1 MRGNDTHTS
10 SNILDM
16 VVIAGSMGLTLFV
29 SICVGLFIGH
39 GIDSFFHLTPWGLIS
54 FGLLGAASGFWSL
67 YKKAV
72 SYMESHDVKGKP
84 GGND

>member
-1 MRGNDTHTS
+1 MTGNGRNTS
-10 SNILDM
+10 GSILDI

-39 GIDSFFHLTPWGLIS
+39 GIDYFFDLTPWGLII
-54 FGLLGAASGFWSL
+54 FGLLGAGSGFWSL

-72 SYMESHDVKGKP
+72 RYMESHDTRR
-84 GGND
+84 